1 MNRSVPLPISS
12 RAFHPGLRRFLT
24 LRHLAMTVALG
35 GLVPLWA
42 MPNAAWAVGEQN
54 ARLRGTIVEAGT
66 DVPMQGA
73 VVIIRGDALIGGP
86 KRAVAD
92 DEGRFDFPLLPPG
105 KYTITVEYEGLKPT
119 QRRVSLDLGQTQN
132 IKIPLSAELAHAGVI
147 KTAVVGRPDPEW
159 GEVVIAFVVR
169 APGANVTAADLDAHC
184 LEYIARFKRPKE
196 YRFLD
201 ELPTSSYG
209 KVLKNELRKML

>member
-1 MNRSVPLPISS
+1 MGSFDER
-12 RAFHPGLRRFLT
+12 GCLT
-24 LRHLAMTVALG
+24 LRD
-35 GLVPLWA
+35 
-42 MPNAAWAVGEQN
+42 
-54 ARLRGTIVEAGT
+54 RSK
-66 DVPMQGA
+66 D
-73 VVIIRGDALIGGP
+73 VVISGGSNIYPREVEEAL
-86 KRAVAD
+86 
-92 DEGRFDFPLLPPG
+92 
-105 KYTITVEYEGLKPT
+105 
-119 QRRVSLDLGQTQN
+119 
-132 IKIPLSAELAHAGVI
+132 LAHAGVI

-159 GEVVIAFVVR
+159 GEVVIAFVVC